1 MKNKHIEILEE
12 IVEDIKNDK
21 MMQEYLLKYTWIS
34 GSSTIVYPIMI
45 WKHDITLQVI
55 TDRNVFKSFIERI
68 VNKYSDVILY
78 GCFLKSDGSC
88 PSTIKFYYKEIY
100 NEE

>member
-1 MKNKHIEILEE
+1 MTREYLEK

-21 MMQEYLLKYTWIS
+21 MMQKYLLKYAWVS

-68 VNKYSDVILY
+68 VDKYSDVIWC
-78 GCFLKSDGSC
+78 GSFWKSDGSC
-88 PSTIKFYYKEIY
+88 PSTITFYYKEID